1 MRPLIELA
9 GLSKEFVNGRAI
21 VRALDVIDLTVEAG
35 SFVSVLGPSGCGKS
49 TLLSIVAGLETPTTG
64 RVRIGGAEL
73 RGPNVSAGVAFQRDL
88 LLDWRSSL
96 DNVLLQ
102 FPMRGERAEPHRDH
116 ALALLR
122 QVGVEAF
129 ADSYPYQLSGGM
141 RQRVALCRALVHDP
155 SMLLM
160 DEPFGAL
167 DAITREQMAVDLA
180 SIAESSAKSVL
191 FVTHS
196 IEEAVFLSDR
206 VIVMSGRPGRII
218 ADIHVDVERPRRA
231 WPHGLSPFDP
241 FIKQAREALEAGGA
255 YGHDHAA

>member
-1 MRPLIELA
+1 
-9 GLSKEFVNGRAI
+9 
-21 VRALDVIDLTVEAG
+21 
-35 SFVSVLGPSGCGKS
+35 
-49 TLLSIVAGLETPTTG
+49 
-64 RVRIGGAEL
+64 L

-88 LLDWRSSL
+88 LLDWRSAL

-102 FPMRGERAEPHRDH
+102 FPMRGERAEPHREY